1 MENNFKY
8 KWSKIF
14 AAKRYNN
21 KDGVITLTPLE
32 QQELL
37 DDSEK
42 VDVEQILIDYETY
55 LTFRLLGE
63 KLDRTSKL
71 LIKDYLISK
80 NG

>member
-14 AAKRYNN
+14 AAKRYNT

-42 VDVEQILIDYETY
+42 IDVEQILLDYETY
-55 LTFRLLGE
+55 LSFRVLGE
-63 KLDRTSKL
+63 KLDRSSKL
-71 LIKDYLISK
+71 LIKNYLRDK